1 MVVVVVFEKARWSW
15 NIWEWKKYMYKL
27 EMGWKY
33 IELKNLYGWAL
44 MDMIDIEIKTY
55 IDKQIIHYKISQKNS
70 RWKYTYRYILSIIV
84 AYPVNIFQL
93 LVKYRRTLSVYEGV
107 GDCGIFSK
115 YFSTLDKMPTDFI
128 CLWKRRWLCHF

>member
-15 NIWEWKKYMYKL
+15 NIWEWKKYMNKL
-27 EMGWKY
+27 EMSWKY
-33 IELKNLYGWAL
+33 IELKNLYGWPL

-55 IDKQIIHYKISQKNS
+55 IDKQIIHYEISQKNP

-93 LVKYRRTLSVYEGV
+93 LVKYRRTLSVCEGV
-107 GDCGIFSK
+107 CDCGIFSK

-128 CLWKRRWLCHF
+128 YLWKRRWLWHF